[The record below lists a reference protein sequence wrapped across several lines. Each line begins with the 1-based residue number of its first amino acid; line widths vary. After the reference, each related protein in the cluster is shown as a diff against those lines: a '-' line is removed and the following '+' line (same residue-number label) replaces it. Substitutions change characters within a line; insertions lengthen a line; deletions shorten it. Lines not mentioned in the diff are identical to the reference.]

1 MSENKASAKP
11 VKEPTL
17 VAVDDGYAMTKVVLV
32 DGTQLKFPSLMR
44 SGSAGMG
51 GSSEEV
57 PSYRTNTGEED
68 QGPQGLFSA
77 ALISDISA
85 EDTRFDEYPYGPLN
99 RAMVHHALRKSEL
112 GGVALRIATSL
123 PVRNY
128 YDSNGIN
135 KKNIEK
141 KNRSI
146 MSPVFAVDG
155 KPCADIKLAEVYAE
169 GVSAWLDFA
178 IGDDGKQRVKLES
191 PAAVIDI
198 GGRTTDTVKV
208 LAGLTVERKSSGTIN
223 RGVLDLFSE
232 VRKII
237 ARNAQIA
244 ELYGDIGD
252 SQVPR
257 STVEQ
262 VMHTGRF
269 KKHNLGLDIDFSAE
283 VAAARGPIAAEI
295 LQEVERK
302 ISKGFDLEYM
312 LFVGGG
318 SVVFEEEIK
327 KRFKAAAFIKDPE
340 FANARGMMKFMKYV
354 AV

>member
-1 MSENKASAKP
+1 MSENKTSEKRAK
-11 VKEPTL
+11 ELTL
-17 VAVDDGYAMTKVVLV
+17 VAVDDGYAMTKIVLA

-44 SGSAGMG
+44 SGPAGMG

-57 PSYRTNTGEED
+57 PSYRTNTGEESS
-68 QGPQGLFSA
+68 GPQGLFSA
-77 ALISDISA
+77 ALLSDISA
-85 EDTRFDEYPYGPLN
+85 EDTRFDDYPYGALN
-99 RAMVHHALRKSEL
+99 RAMVHHALRNAGL
-112 GGVALRIATSL
+112 GGLDLRIATSL

-146 MSPVFAVDG
+146 MSPVVAVDG

-178 IGDDGKQRVKLES
+178 IADNGSQRVTLES

-223 RGVLDLFSE
+223 RGVLDLFAE

-237 ARNAQIA
+237 ARNVKIA
-244 ELYGDIGD
+244 ELFGDIGD

-257 STVEQ
+257 SMVEA

-269 KKHNLGLDIDFSAE
+269 KRHNLDIDLSAE
-283 VAAARGPIAAEI
+283 VAAARGPIATEI
-295 LQEVERK
+295 LNEVERK
-302 ISKGFDLEYM
+302 ISKGFDLEVM

-318 SVVFEEEIK
+318 SVIFQEEIK
-327 KRFKAAAFIKDPE
+327 NRFSTASFIKEPE

-354 AV
+354 AA